1 MSEENFIVDKN
12 DLYSIFVHGFN
23 TGVNEGPFPKE
34 HGLMDFFGNIFDEE
48 PPIGGG
54 GVKLKL
60 TVYSDMK
67 LEDLK
72 KISAGELKE
81 IKFSGEDMLEFARW
95 FANDEINLGE
105 LNSFIESKIADE
117 EREYQNYLKMK
128 EKYEG
133 K

>member
-1 MSEENFIVDKN
+1 MSKEKFIVDKN
-12 DLYSIFVHGFN
+12 TLYSIFVHGFN

-34 HGLMDFFGNIFDEE
+34 HGLIDFFRNIFDEE
-48 PPIGGG
+48 PPIGGA

-60 TVYSDMK
+60 TVYSNMK

-72 KISAGELKE
+72 KISAEELKE
-81 IKFSGEDMLEFARW
+81 IKFSGEDMIGFARW

-117 EREYQNYLKMK
+117 EREFQNYLKMK